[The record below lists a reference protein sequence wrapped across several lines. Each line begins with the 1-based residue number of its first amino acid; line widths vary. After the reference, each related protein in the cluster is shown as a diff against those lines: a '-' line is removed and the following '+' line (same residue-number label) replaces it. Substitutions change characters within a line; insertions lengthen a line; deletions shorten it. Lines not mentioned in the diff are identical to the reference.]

1 MPYAFKVSSATTKIA
16 EAICQ
21 LTFKNPA
28 VGMIA
33 MMKKK
38 VPIFFRLFQES
49 IIKKVALPSRVPF
62 LILSEVEV

>member
-33 MMKKK
+33 MMKKSTY
-38 VPIFFRLFQES
+38 FFRLFQES